1 MASIRQLPLSH
12 ALPDFRNLGVM
23 LRALMLANLLALLAV
38 LLRNASAA
46 ALPLDIVNMAGRVE
60 PPLLASL
67 GLLSVLQPQLMRL
80 SYRRGCAAV
89 VLLAA
94 AVTGALVL
102 LMGEMLG
109 GDLPREM
116 LWAAAT
122 AVAVLLYFHLRAILA
137 TPAVAEA
144 RLQALSARIRP
155 HFLFNTLNGVLG
167 IMRADPLRAEHALEE
182 LSDLFRVLMK
192 ENRDL
197 VTLEDEVQL
206 GRQYLDLETLRLGE
220 RLRVTW
226 KNKDCPMDARV
237 PPLMLQP
244 LLENAVYHGIEPS
257 SEPGEVSIFMARQ
270 RGDIM
275 IEIANPL
282 PRDARQQAGN
292 GMAMENIRERLMLFY
307 DLEARLDTLVGDGL
321 YRVRIRLPYRTS
333 IEKKAASA

>member
-1 MASIRQLPLSH
+1 MASIRQIPLSH

-23 LRALMLANLLALLAV
+23 LRALILANLLALLAV

-67 GLLSVLQPQLMRL
+67 GLLSVLQPQLVRL
-80 SYRRGCAAV
+80 SYFRGWVAV
-89 VLLAA
+89 VLLGA
-94 AVTGALVL
+94 AVTGALEL

-109 GDLPREM
+109 GDLPRAM
-116 LWAAAT
+116 FWAAAT

-167 IMRADPLRAEHALEE
+167 IIRSDPRRAEHALEE

-220 RLRVTW
+220 RLQVTW

-292 GMAMENIRERLMLFY
+292 GMAMDNIRERLMLFY

-333 IEKKAASA
+333 LAKEAANG

>member
-1 MASIRQLPLSH
+1 MTSIRQIPLSH

-23 LRALMLANLLALLAV
+23 LRALILANLLALLAV
-38 LLRNASAA
+38 LLRNVSAS
-46 ALPLDIVNMAGRVE
+46 ALPLDIVNMAGSVE
-60 PPLLASL
+60 PPLLAVL

-80 SYRRGCAAV
+80 SYRHACVAV
-89 VLLAA
+89 VLLGA

-102 LMGEMLG
+102 LMGELLG
-109 GDLPREM
+109 GDLPRAI
-116 LWAAAT
+116 LWAAAM
-122 AVAVLLYFHLRAILA
+122 AAMVLLYFHLRAILA
-137 TPAVAEA
+137 TPALAEA

-167 IMRADPLRAEHALEE
+167 IMRSDPRRAEHALEE

-282 PRDARQQAGN
+282 PKDARQQAGN
-292 GMAMENIRERLMLFY
+292 GMAMDNIRERLMLFF

-333 IEKKAASA
+333 LAKKVASA

>member
-1 MASIRQLPLSH
+1 MASIRQIPLSH

-23 LRALMLANLLALLAV
+23 LRALVLTNLLALLAV
-38 LLRNASAA
+38 LLRNGNATAM
-46 ALPLDIVNMAGRVE
+46 LLDIVNMAGRVE

-67 GLLSVLQPQLMRL
+67 GLLSAAQPYLARL
-80 SYRRGCAAV
+80 SYLKGCAAV
-89 VLLAA
+89 ALLAA
-94 AVTGALVL
+94 AVAGALVL
-102 LMGEMLG
+102 LMGEMMG
-109 GDLPREM
+109 GDLPRAV
-116 LWAAAT
+116 LWAGAMAG
-122 AVAVLLYFHLRAILA
+122 AVLLYFHLRAILA
-137 TPAVAEA
+137 TPALAEA

-167 IMRADPLRAEHALEE
+167 IIRSDPRRAEHALEE

-197 VTLEDEVQL
+197 VTLEDEVRL
-206 GRQYLDLETLRLGE
+206 GRQYLDLESLRLGD
-220 RLRVTW
+220 RLTVTW

-257 SEPGEVSIFMARQ
+257 SEPGEVTIFMARQ

-292 GMAMENIRERLMLFY
+292 GMAMENIRERLMLFF
-307 DLEARLDTLVGDGL
+307 DLEARLDTIVGDGL
-321 YRVRIRLPYRTS
+321 YRVRIRLPYRTA
-333 IEKKAASA
+333 IDKKAVNG

>member
-1 MASIRQLPLSH
+1 MASIRQIPLSH

-23 LRALMLANLLALLAV
+23 LRALILANLLALLAV

-67 GLLSVLQPQLMRL
+67 GLLSVLQPQLVRL
-80 SYRRGCAAV
+80 SYFRGWVAV
-89 VLLAA
+89 VLLGA

-109 GDLPREM
+109 GDLPRAM
-116 LWAAAT
+116 FWAAAT

-167 IMRADPLRAEHALEE
+167 IIRSDPRRAEHALEE

-220 RLRVTW
+220 RLQVTW

-292 GMAMENIRERLMLFY
+292 GMAMDNIRERLMLFY

-333 IEKKAASA
+333 LAKEAANG

>member
-46 ALPLDIVNMAGRVE
+46 ALPLDVVNMAGRVE

-109 GDLPREM
+109 GDLPRAM

-220 RLRVTW
+220 RLQVTW
-226 KNKDCPMDARV
+226 KNKNCPMDARV

-282 PRDARQQAGN
+282 PRDARQQSGN
-292 GMAMENIRERLMLFY
+292 GMAMNNIRERLMLFY

-333 IEKKAASA
+333 LEKKAASA

>member
-1 MASIRQLPLSH
+1 MASIRQIPLSH

-23 LRALMLANLLALLAV
+23 LRALILANLLALLAV

-67 GLLSVLQPQLMRL
+67 GLLSVLQPQLVRL
-80 SYRRGCAAV
+80 SYFRGWVAV
-89 VLLAA
+89 VLLGA

-109 GDLPREM
+109 GDLPRAM
-116 LWAAAT
+116 FWAAAT

-167 IMRADPLRAEHALEE
+167 IIRSDPRRAEHALEE

-220 RLRVTW
+220 RLQVTW

-292 GMAMENIRERLMLFY
+292 GMAMDNIRERLMLFY

-321 YRVRIRLPYRTS
+321 YRVRIRLPYRTLLAK
-333 IEKKAASA
+333 EAANG

>member
-1 MASIRQLPLSH
+1 MASIRQIPLSH

-23 LRALMLANLLALLAV
+23 LRALILANLLALLAV

-67 GLLSVLQPQLMRL
+67 GLLSVLQPQLVRL
-80 SYRRGCAAV
+80 SYFRGWVAV
-89 VLLAA
+89 VLLGA

-109 GDLPREM
+109 GDLPRVM
-116 LWAAAT
+116 FWAAAT

-167 IMRADPLRAEHALEE
+167 IIRSDPRRAEHALEE

-220 RLRVTW
+220 RLQVTW

-292 GMAMENIRERLMLFY
+292 GMAMDNIRERLMLFY

-333 IEKKAASA
+333 LAKEAANG